1 MEPLLYVMAIM
12 GCADS
17 GELCAQERLVARSF
31 VSAEE
36 CNRAAEAQLIMNGD
50 LDYPV
55 IRAECRRQ
63 STAVFAQNGKAP
75 RRR

>member
-17 GELCAQERLVARSF
+17 GDLCAEERVVEYRF
-31 VSAEE
+31 TSAEACRQAME
-36 CNRAAEAQLIMNGD
+36 SHLILNGD

-55 IRAECRRQ
+55 IRAECRR
-63 STAVFAQNGKAP
+63 STALFAQNGEP
-75 RRR
+75 PIRR

>member
-17 GELCAQERLVARSF
+17 GDLCAEERIVARRF
-31 VSAEE
+31 VSAAA
-36 CNRAAEAQLIMNGD
+36 CNRALEAQLILNGD

-63 STAVFAQNGKAP
+63 TTAIFARNDKPA
-75 RRR
+75 RR